1 MALAET
7 EATNRNYES
16 AYLNQKRYVA
26 CVDSVYQLQRKS
38 SLAETEQIYNYIK
51 YQKENERLN
60 AIQHNAITIGG
71 ITLGS
76 FLLLIFV
83 VVWKRWKKKLD
94 LSNAEETVETLRKM
108 EKENQTL
115 SDCSGEEKDK
125 MVKKALLMQLNIAKV
140 LAQLDESSDEDRTF
154 LEEFNRLFYKGQ
166 HTIGIDWNE
175 FYSLVDLLYD
185 DFANKLQDRYG
196 KILLEKE
203 IQLCCLLKAN
213 IDTSEIACIMGQS
226 IYTVVHER
234 LIYGKN

>member
-1 MALAET
+1 MNESDSAQFLLKEVKSVVEASDDLELQAIYYLALAET

-38 SLAETEQIYNYIK
+38 SLVETEQIYNYIK

-154 LEEFNRLFYKGQ
+154 LEEFNRLFY
-166 HTIGIDWNE
+166 
-175 FYSLVDLLYD
+175 
-185 DFANKLQDRYG
+185 
-196 KILLEKE
+196 
-203 IQLCCLLKAN
+203 
-213 IDTSEIACIMGQS
+213 
-226 IYTVVHER
+226 
-234 LIYGKN
+234 